1 MRRLLTRA
9 GLALAVLLSTWAL
22 WATTTRPAPAPAP
35 PDAKILC
42 PFLAMAPPPTRDA
55 LVFARGAAKNGM
67 SGAMAAFVT
76 LQITAQQK
84 GMVALLRLEAPD
96 LYRLDE
102 VPGVS
107 HDTRFARHLPAL
119 RAQADALA
127 VDGRI
132 TFQQLV
138 DLKRWV
144 GEQEGHRIER
154 GTASEIETSLA
165 FLRAGGSL
173 ETWTVDVHELFT
185 LLNGERPAVDAVV
198 TPSDLERAR
207 AAADWD
213 AP

>member
-9 GLALAVLLSTWAL
+9 GLALGALLATWGV
-22 WATTTRPAPAPAP
+22 WAATTRPAPAPAAP
-35 PDAKILC
+35 GAEILC
-42 PFLAMAPPPTRDA
+42 PFLAMAPPSTRNA
-55 LVFARGAAKNGM
+55 LVFARGAAQNGM
-67 SGAMAAFVT
+67 SGVMALFVT
-76 LQITAQQK
+76 LQITLQQK
-84 GMVALLRLEAPD
+84 GPVALLRLEAPD
-96 LYRLDE
+96 LHRLDE

-119 RAQADALA
+119 RVRADALA

-144 GEQEGHRIER
+144 GEQEGKRIEP
-154 GTASEIETSLA
+154 GTPSEIETSLA

-173 ETWTVDVHELFT
+173 ETWTVSVHDLFT
-185 LLNGERPAVDAVV
+185 LLNGEPPAVHAVV
-198 TPSDLERAR
+198 TPANLGRAR
-207 AAADWD
+207 AAADWG